1 MACANHTLH
10 PGFQPGPVPA
20 DPTALDNT
28 AVKAGFMCLG
38 GKNFQLGSANQ
49 ICNKNP
55 QSSKLCFL
63 FLLFPAKFSIKKKP
77 QLLQEKHGS
86 HISTMGNPL
95 QNSEFSSLLDSIFK
109 SNLSFLS
116 KTPIARI
123 AYFKPSFYMLHKY
136 IYTYR
141 FAMFFPLFCFGFFF
155 HLEFLNMEILCLIFP
170 PPTFPIILEFKW
182 QSKATNEESGKCSRQ
197 PWPR

>member
-1 MACANHTLH
+1 VLTTPCTLVSS
-10 PGFQPGPVPA
+10 QVQSL

-38 GKNFQLGSANQ
+38 GQFSALEMQIKSATKILKVQNFAFFLVFPSEILDKKTPNFSKKNTFR
-49 ICNKNP
+49 
-55 QSSKLCFL
+55 
-63 FLLFPAKFSIKKKP
+63 
-77 QLLQEKHGS
+77 

-123 AYFKPSFYMLHKY
+123 AYFKPSFYMLYKY

-141 FAMFFPLFCFGFFF
+141 FACIPLFCFG
-155 HLEFLNMEILCLIFP
+155 
-170 PPTFPIILEFKW
+170 
-182 QSKATNEESGKCSRQ
+182 EST
-197 PWPR
+197 